1 MEGYLTWNGIEIVNS
16 TRTFTYLNNGLG
28 PPGMD
33 SPGVGCNCSALAGS
47 YVSPSV
53 DPAPW
58 YDAAKPESAQFLGL
72 VPAVMNLVP
81 SMSRTTGP
89 SGVYGST
96 MGRLSLAGNVLQ
108 CQAWM
113 LSSTA
118 EGQEYGERWLLAA
131 LRSQTAAGCAGC
143 DLGTAV
149 ILPACV
155 ETGGFRTLY
164 RCGLVDYTP
173 AQASDAP
180 FWYWRNVAFQ
190 LRSELPWM
198 FLAPVTLISGT
209 NVLSIVSGTTT
220 GTWPGAAA
228 IRASIVTGAGGNVG
242 PFTLTGTRTAG
253 NGGNY
258 ATLTIGVLPPL
269 TTFTIDG
276 ATRDVT
282 LVDQSGTQIGG
293 IDMLTLSAPFSWPEM
308 VAGSTM
314 TWNLTVTGA
323 KNATTVMKIERID
336 REV

>member
-1 MEGYLTWNGIEIVNS
+1 MEGYLTWNGIEIVNA
-16 TRTFTYLNNGLG
+16 TRTVTYLNNGLG
-28 PPGMD
+28 PPGLT
-33 SPGVGCNCSALAGS
+33 SPGVGCTCSALAGS
-47 YVSPSV
+47 YVSPSA

-58 YDAAKPESAQFLGL
+58 YDSSKPESAQFLGL

-81 SMSRTTGP
+81 SLARTTGP

-96 MGRLSLAGNVLQ
+96 MGRLALAGNVVQ

-118 EGQEYGERWLLAA
+118 EGQEYGERWLLSA
-131 LRSQTAAGCAGC
+131 LRSQTPQGCAGC

-173 AQASDAP
+173 AAAGDAP

-190 LRSELPWM
+190 VRSELPWM
-198 FLAPVTLISGT
+198 FLAPVTVINNSTATGAGAA
-209 NVLSIVSGTTT
+209 VTT
-220 GTWPGAAA
+220 GTWPGETAMRFT
-228 IRASIVTGAGGNVG
+228 ITTGAGGNVG
-242 PFTLTGTRTAG
+242 PTTFTGVRNSG
-253 NGGNY
+253 NGSNY
-258 ATLTIGVLPPL
+258 AALTVGVLPPL
-269 TTFTIDG
+269 TTFTVDA
-276 ATRDVT
+276 ATRDVS
-282 LVDQSGTQIGG
+282 LIDQTGTQIGG
-293 IDMLTLSAPFSWPEM
+293 IDMLTLTAPFSWPEM

-314 TWNLTVTGA
+314 TWSFAITA
-323 KNATTVMKIERID
+323 RNAGTTVKIERID